1 VTETKK
7 VDFKLTR
14 EGLVK
19 IEHKES
25 KGQATCLPESVPAWL
40 DSGWTV
46 VDPATDDEQDVVVT
60 VDEEKQTGTVSSA
73 KAAAP
78 KEK

>member
-1 VTETKK
+1 MTENKK

-19 IEHKES
+19 IEHKET
-25 KGQATCLPESVPAWL
+25 KGTAEVMPESVPAWM

-46 VDPATDDEQDVVVT
+46 SEPDAPGDRPLVVT
-60 VDEEKQTGTVSSA
+60 VDEEKKVGTVA
-73 KAAAP
+73 PAP